1 MIRHWVVPFLGPGM
15 AATNSCQAHQHPL
28 GSVFFNGFNHVIGT
42 SRPKTAG
49 RRKGRGNKA
58 LVKSNW
64 RYQYF
69 LNHFFLVLVTAKLCN
84 WLTSFLLN
92 RRASPGLRPVKSRCP
107 N

>member
-1 MIRHWVVPFLGPGM
+1 MVWHWIVPFLGQGM
-15 AATNSCQAHQHPL
+15 ATTNSGQAHQYPL
-28 GSVFFNGFNHVIGT
+28 DPVFFDGFNHVIGT
-42 SRPKTAG
+42 GRPKTAG
-49 RRKGRGNKA
+49 RWKGRGNKA
-58 LVKSNW
+58 LVKSDR